1 MTEKQKRITRII
13 MLLLILIAAAVWKGQ
28 GFFSRWNG
36 TVTQIVIPAES
47 STGYVMVRDS
57 EGRFFRVDLP
67 AAQLSMLKVGDH
79 LTKERMTLVVKKV
92 ESEQ

>member
-1 MTEKQKRITRII
+1 
-13 MLLLILIAAAVWKGQ
+13 
-28 GFFSRWNG
+28 
-36 TVTQIVIPAES
+36 
-47 STGYVMVRDS
+47 MVRDS